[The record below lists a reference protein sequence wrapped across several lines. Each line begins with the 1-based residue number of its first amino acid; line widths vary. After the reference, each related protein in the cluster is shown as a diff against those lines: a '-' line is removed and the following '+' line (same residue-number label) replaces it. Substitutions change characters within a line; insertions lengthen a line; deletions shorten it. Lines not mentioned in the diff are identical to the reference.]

1 MENLTKYAVDS
12 YEAIQ
17 NKMEEGNRNRSI
29 GSTLMNQS
37 SSRAHTVITVEFKIK
52 ETMGNKKMEKLSII
66 NLVDLAGSEKLSKT
80 EAKGDRMKEGCAIN
94 KSLTVLGLVI
104 SSLAE
109 KSMGKDKNKVI
120 FIILPILFIYLGCS
134 L

>member
-1 MENLTKYAVDS
+1 
-12 YEAIQ
+12 
-17 NKMEEGNRNRSI
+17 
-29 GSTLMNQS
+29 
-37 SSRAHTVITVEFKIK
+37 
-52 ETMGNKKMEKLSII
+52 MGGKKMEKLSII

-109 KSMGKDKNKVI
+109 KSMGKDKNKVNI
-120 FIILPILFIYLGCS
+120 ININNIYYIIILLR
-134 L
+134 

>member
-1 MENLTKYAVDS
+1 
-12 YEAIQ
+12 
-17 NKMEEGNRNRSI
+17 MEEGNRNRSI
-29 GSTLMNQS
+29 GSTVMNQS
-37 SSRAHTVITVEFKIK
+37 SSRAHTVITIEFKIK
-52 ETMGNKKMEKLSII
+52 ETLGNKKMEKLSII

-109 KSMGKDKNKVI
+109 KSMGTGKNV
-120 FIILPILFIYLGCS
+120 YL